1 MQLIFN
7 EQKRRYEFLY
17 TKAEMGTGYPLVK
30 ANNFQFDGQANPK
43 VWFTAS
49 ARRAIKL
56 ASYADDA
63 LRERILRDAGREPD
77 PDACQI
83 EYHEHLEAPRAK
95 DAPGFTWHAPYQ
107 LNPFVKERGWQY
119 ADSPDKHWWTTD
131 AGNVR
136 ATCEAIA
143 GFNRDVTDE
152 RMRVKLHV
160 SEAARAEVE
169 AQSALKVASITASRA
184 SSADIE
190 IPCPEGLSFMPF
202 QKAGVAYC
210 LERDAVLLGDEMG
223 LGKSIETI
231 GVINADMKAR
241 KILLICPASLKI
253 NWRREIE
260 KWCMRVPNIL
270 TLSGSPTSGRE
281 DLLRTLFD
289 VTRRRGAEVDVCII
303 NFDILH
309 KWEAQLVAHGWDL
322 LVIDEAHKMKGGKKT
337 KRGAAGL
344 KLSKVARRKLL
355 LTGTP
360 IPNRVSELL
369 PLLEMLGAVD
379 QFGGGWN
386 FLQRYAGAHNNGFGW
401 QFDDA
406 AHLGELNDKLRST
419 VMIRRL
425 KTEVLKEL
433 PRKRR
438 QVIEL
443 PPVTSQ
449 QKSLI
454 ERERTAEQRKVELR
468 QELRA
473 RVELAKASE
482 DPDEHRRAVSALR
495 DGMRAAFD
503 EMSKLRH
510 ETAVAKLPQ
519 AIEHIEDMLEE
530 CGKIVLGAH
539 HRDVIEMLVEH
550 FNHQR
555 EATYGEGVAV
565 KLYGGMSQ
573 DEKQASVDRF
583 QRDPSCRLF
592 VGSIQAAGVGLTLTA
607 ASTVI
612 LVELDWVPANVSQ
625 FEDRVLRIGQEADSV
640 LVQHLVLEGSLDAR
654 MARTLIQKQE
664 IADKALDHETGAGA
678 AAVELPEDFDGDE
691 ELVLPE
697 QREAGYAPEE
707 IVRVRYEPAAYEE
720 RAATHGVTQAQIGL
734 EALKMTPEKIKLVH
748 AAVRELAGWCDGAVT
763 RDGIGFNGTDA
774 KIGHNLAARP
784 TLTPKAAALA
794 RLLCRKYSETQLGG
808 RYAEL
813 FS

>member
-1 MQLIFN
+1 MQLIYN
-7 EQKRRYEFLY
+7 EPKKRYEFLY
-17 TKAEMGTGYPLVK
+17 TKAEMGTGHPLVK
-30 ANNFQFDGQANPK
+30 GANFQFDGQANPK
-43 VWFTAS
+43 VWFTGS
-49 ARRAIKL
+49 ARRALKL
-56 ASYADDA
+56 SSYADDA
-63 LRERILRDAGREPD
+63 LRERILREAGTEPD
-77 PDACQI
+77 PDACLI
-83 EYHEHLEAPRAK
+83 EYHEHLGAPRAK
-95 DAPGFTWHAPYQ
+95 GRAGFTWHAPYG
-107 LNPFVKERGWQY
+107 LNALVKGRGWQY

-136 ATCEAIA
+136 ATCEAVA
-143 GFNRDVTDE
+143 GVNRAVTDE
-152 RMRVKLHV
+152 RARIKLHV
-160 SEAARAEVE
+160 SESARAEVE
-169 AQSALKVASITASRA
+169 AQSALKVASIAASRA
-184 SSADIE
+184 TDANIDL
-190 IPCPEGLSFMPF
+190 PCPEGLNYMPF
-202 QKAGVAYC
+202 QRAGISFC
-210 LERDAVLLGDEMG
+210 LDRSAVLLGDDMG
-223 LGKSIETI
+223 LGKTI
-231 GVINADMKAR
+231 QAIGAVNADPEAR
-241 KILLICPASLKI
+241 KVLIVMPASLKV

-260 KWCMRVPNIL
+260 KWSVRTPNIL
-270 TLSGSPTSGRE
+270 MLQGSPTSGRE
-281 DLLRTLFD
+281 NLIKTLFD
-289 VTRRRGAEVDVCII
+289 VTRRKGAEVDVCVV

-309 KWEAQLVAHGWDL
+309 KWEAALYAHGWDL
-322 LVIDEAHKMKGGKKT
+322 FVVDEAHKAKGGKKT
-337 KRGAAGL
+337 KRGAACL
-344 KLSKVARRKLL
+344 KLAKVARRKLL

-360 IPNRVSELL
+360 VPNRVSELL
-369 PLLEMLGAVD
+369 PLLEMLGVVD

-401 QFDDA
+401 QFDGA
-406 AHLGELNDKLRST
+406 AHLDELNDRLRST

-443 PPVTSQ
+443 PAVTSQ

-482 DPDEHRRAVSALR
+482 DPEEHRRAVGALR

-510 ETAVAKLPQ
+510 ETALAKLPQ

-530 CGKIVLGAH
+530 CGKIVIGAH

-550 FNHQR
+550 FNRTR
-555 EATYGEGVAV
+555 EVAV

-573 DEKQASVDRF
+573 DDKQLSVDRF
-583 QRDPSCRLF
+583 QRDPECRLF
-592 VGSIQAAGVGLTLTA
+592 LGSIMAAGVGLTLTA

-664 IADKALDHETGAGA
+664 IADKALDHETGAGGEET
-678 AAVELPEDFDGDE
+678 ELPEDFGGDE

-697 QREAGYAPEE
+697 RREAGYAPEE
-707 IVRVRYEPAAYEE
+707 IVRVHYEPAAYEE

-763 RDGIGFNGTDA
+763 RDDQGYNGTDA

-784 TLTPKAAALA
+784 SLSPKAAALGKFII
-794 RLLCRKYSETQLGG
+794 RKYSQTQLGG
-808 RYAEL
+808 RYDSL
-813 FS
+813 FEKEASA